1 MTLFDPLIVLFSLAG
16 FGNFKCGFGSDGGG
30 FPFLPIIWI
39 GGGLF
44 KFRFTIKKARFRVNY
59 DSAPLFGP
67 PSVLSFLLIVLLLFS
82 VTKVSPQRTAE
93 TDLFSSSRFLICFV
107 FKRIFAGIW

>member
-39 GGGLF
+39 GGDYSNSDL
-44 KFRFTIKKARFRVNY
+44 
-59 DSAPLFGP
+59 
-67 PSVLSFLLIVLLLFS
+67 PS
-82 VTKVSPQRTAE
+82 R
-93 TDLFSSSRFLICFV
+93 
-107 FKRIFAGIW
+107 KRGFE